1 MAKAKEIEGLDYGA
15 GAGDGIRLI
24 LRARFEEMRS
34 FRDAALDWSDIEG
47 VHDMRVA
54 SRRLRS
60 ALRDFMPYLRERKFR
75 RSNRALKNLAD
86 ALGAVRDQDVAIMA
100 LEELALSAPSEVSAG
115 IEQFADKRRLKR
127 DSARSRLEQAVTDEA
142 LAKLEK
148 EFNSALEDGLKVSRR
163 RRTGG
168 DKRKPADRLSCRD
181 AGREVIAQR
190 FRELQHLSAS
200 LYRPHKVRPLH
211 EMRIAAKRLRYAIE
225 LFAPCWNEPLAS
237 SAKEIAKMQT
247 SLGELHDCDE
257 WIAEIGKLLQE
268 TEREASGVAPADE
281 KRGRISSNV
290 DTGSAQAQARNRSA
304 AIWLLD
310 YFIKERTQHFRD
322 ALARWHEWEATDFHA
337 RLNAL
342 LHDEMS
348 ANDFTPAA
356 LTPAEA
362 VAADIEER

>member
-1 MAKAKEIEGLDYGA
+1 MVKAKEIEGLDYGA

-24 LRARFEEMRS
+24 LRSRFEEMRS

-75 RSNRALKNLAD
+75 RSNKALKNLAD
-86 ALGAVRDQDVAIMA
+86 ALGAVRDQDVAITA
-100 LEELALSAPSEVSAG
+100 LEKLAADAPAEVSAG

-127 DSARSRLEQAVTDEA
+127 DIVRSRLEQAVTDEA

-163 RRTGG
+163 RKSGS
-168 DKRKPADRLSCRD
+168 DKRKPAEGLSCRD
-181 AGREVIAQR
+181 AGREVITER
-190 FRELQHLSAS
+190 FRELQALSAS
-200 LYRPHKVRPLH
+200 LYRPHKVKPLH
-211 EMRIAAKRLRYAIE
+211 EMRIAAKRLRYAME
-225 LFAPCWNEPLAS
+225 LFASCWNEPLAS

-247 SLGELHDCDE
+247 LLGELHDCDE
-257 WIAEIGKLLQE
+257 WIAEIGKVLQE
-268 TEREASGVAPADE
+268 TEREAMGGAVNDE
-281 KRGRISSNV
+281 KIGRVASTG
-290 DTGSAQAQARNRSA
+290 DTGSAEAQARNRSA

-322 ALARWHEWEATDFHA
+322 ALARWQEWEETDFQA
-337 RLNAL
+337 RLTAL
-342 LHDEMS
+342 LQDEMS
-348 ANDFTPAA
+348 ANDFTPA

-362 VAADIEER
+362 VAANIEER